1 MKRQRI
7 SPVWWARSLRRWLTG
22 HAPSD
27 QARLI
32 HRDRDL
38 AVAWLP
44 GTTKRLV
51 LVFISI
57 THKSLHPDRL
67 EFRANASDNGKN
79 HVLFIND
86 RWWSWYSRPG
96 LRDKIAELVRK
107 VIAAQGIESVWSIGN
122 SMGGYG
128 AILFRDRLPISK
140 VVAFVPQI
148 LLRDEVID
156 RPTWA
161 ANRHRIM
168 PEVERD
174 LTPIMAA
181 KATEFDLVYGDS
193 DEDDQIQLGH
203 LRQRLPDAS
212 HVRIVIVPGQ
222 KHNVARWLKAQGQ
235 LAGLTSALWTG
246 DRTAL
251 EGISHGL
258 ETPLDL
264 TLA

>member
-1 MKRQRI
+1 MKRQGI
-7 SPVWWARSLRRWLTG
+7 SPVWWVQSLRRWLTG

-27 QARLI
+27 QARVI
-32 HRDRDL
+32 HRDGDL

-51 LVFISI
+51 LVFTSI
-57 THKSLHPDRL
+57 NRKPLHPNRL
-67 EFRANASDNGKN
+67 EFRANASDQGQN

-86 RWWSWYSRPG
+86 RRWSWYSRPG
-96 LRDKIAELVRK
+96 LRDKIAGLVRK
-107 VIAAQGIESVWSIGN
+107 VIAAQGIETVWSIGN
-122 SMGGYG
+122 SMGGCG

-168 PEVERD
+168 PKVERD

-181 KATEFDLVYGDS
+181 KGTEFNLVYGDS

-222 KHNVARWLKAQGQ
+222 KHDVARWLKAQGQ

-251 EGISHGL
+251 EGISRRL

>member
-7 SPVWWARSLRRWLTG
+7 SPVWWVQSLRRRLTG
-22 HAPSD
+22 HAPVGEP
-27 QARLI
+27 QMI
-32 HRDRDL
+32 HRDRGL

-44 GTTKRLV
+44 GRSSRLV
-51 LVFISI
+51 LVFLSI
-57 THKSLHPDRL
+57 QRKALHPDRL
-67 EFRANASDNGKN
+67 EFRANASDQGQD

-96 LRDKIAELVRK
+96 LRDKLAALVRK
-107 VIAAQGIESVWSIGN
+107 VIAAQGIETVWSIGN
-122 SMGGYG
+122 SMGGFG

-174 LTPIMAA
+174 LTAIMAA
-181 KATEFDLVYGDS
+181 KGTEFNLVYGDS
-193 DEDDQIQLGH
+193 DEDDRIQLGH

-222 KHNVARWLKAQGQ
+222 KHDVARWLKAQGQ

-251 EGISHGL
+251 EGISRRL

>member
-1 MKRQRI
+1 MKCQGI
-7 SPVWWARSLRRWLTG
+7 SPVWWVHSLRRWLTG
-22 HAPSD
+22 YALSG

-44 GTTKRLV
+44 GTTNRLV
-51 LVFISI
+51 LVFTSI
-57 THKSLHPDRL
+57 TRKPLHPNRL
-67 EFRANASDNGKN
+67 EFRANASDQGQN

-86 RWWSWYSRPG
+86 RRWSWYSRPG
-96 LRDKIAELVRK
+96 LRDRIADLVRK
-107 VIAAQGIESVWSIGN
+107 VIAAQGIETVWSIGN

-140 VVAFVPQI
+140 AIAFVPQI
-148 LLRDEVID
+148 LMQDEVIN
-156 RPTWA
+156 RPNWA
-161 ANRHRIM
+161 DNRHRITVW
-168 PEVERD
+168 VERD

-181 KATEFDLVYGDS
+181 KGTEFRLVYGDK
-193 DEDDQIQLGH
+193 DDDDPIHLGH
-203 LRQRLPDAS
+203 LRQNLPDAS
-212 HVRIVIVPGQ
+212 HIRIVIVPGQ
-222 KHNVARWLKAQGQ
+222 THTVAAWLKVKGQ
-235 LAGLTSALWTG
+235 LARLIKALWAD

-251 EGISHGL
+251 EDCSRRL